1 MKPRL
6 LLLVLLAV
14 LLPAVGARAA
24 DLQQVVRTLESPF
37 RAGAPQQ
44 AAIRDFQADFAQ
56 ESTIASLDRSQKGAG
71 TVAMRF
77 VRSDPAKP
85 ALVQFNWDYR
95 EPNRQVIVSD
105 GKTMWVYVPE
115 NQQVVVSDLAAAQQG
130 GNNNPLTFLSGLGD
144 LGRDFNIAFATPDQ
158 DTDGNWVLELTPRH
172 PSPLIVRLL
181 IAVDG
186 KAVATFVRGGTTG
199 DILPLRASTVFDPAG
214 NRTHIAFSHVRLNQG
229 LGDKDF
235 QFTPPAGVEVLHADG
250 QKMGF

>member
-1 MKPRL
+1 MKRRL
-6 LLLVLLAV
+6 LLLVLLVA
-14 LLPAVGARAA
+14 LLPATGARAA
-24 DLQQVVRTLESPF
+24 ELQQVVGTLESPF
-37 RAGAPQQ
+37 RAGASQQ

-77 VRSDPAKP
+77 VRTGSAQP
-85 ALVQFNWDYR
+85 ALVQFRWDYR

-115 NQQVVVSDLAAAQQG
+115 NQQVVVSDLAAAQQS

-144 LGRDFNIAFATPDQ
+144 LGRDFNIAFADPARDAE
-158 DTDGNWVLELTPRH
+158 GSWVLELTPRR
-172 PSPLIVRLL
+172 PSALIVRLL
-181 IAVDG
+181 IAVDDR
-186 KAVATFVRGGTTG
+186 AVAAFIRGGTTG
-199 DILPLRASTVFDPAG
+199 GILPLRASTVFDPAG

-235 QFTPPAGVEVLHADG
+235 RFTPPAGVEVLHADG
-250 QKMGF
+250 QKMGY